1 MRLHPVIPTNAREAV
16 VDTTLPFGG
25 GHDGNSPLFIRK
37 GMLIIY
43 NTYAMH
49 RNRDVYGH
57 DADKY
62 VPDRW
67 ESVRPGWDFLPFN
80 GGPRVCIGRKS
91 G

>member
-1 MRLHPVIPTNAREAV
+1 MLVMYNA
-16 VDTTLPFGG
+16 
-25 GHDGNSPLFIRK
+25 
-37 GMLIIY
+37 
-43 NTYAMH
+43 YAMH

-80 GGPRVCIGRKS
+80 GGPRVCIGRK
-91 G
+91 